1 MNQFNQ
7 QWRKLTAL
15 ARQAGDTREVSVPP
29 GFATRVVA
37 RAGSMPQELVWVPFE
52 YFALRG
58 LMVAAA
64 FGVMAVAFNFTNFVT
79 STQSDAYVSADTVDE
94 LLELS

>member
-1 MNQFNQ
+1 MNQFDQ
-7 QWRKLTAL
+7 QWKKLTAL
-15 ARQAGDTREVSVPP
+15 ARQAGDTREVSAPH

-37 RAGSMPQELVWVPFE
+37 RSGLMPQEVAWAPFE

-64 FGVMAVAFNFTNFVT
+64 FGVMAAAFNFTNFVT
-79 STQSDAYVSADTVDE
+79 SSPSEAYVAAETVDE
-94 LLELS
+94 MLELS